1 VAEWLGR
8 GLQNLVQRFESALD
22 LTNARGSFQL
32 GAASFRFSQC
42 DVTMVKDTL
51 ILQAVQAALEAGK
64 AILEVYDT
72 AFSVDFKADDSPLT
86 EADRKAHNAIVS
98 ILDKTGL
105 PILSEEG
112 KSIPYDE
119 RKDWTQF
126 WLVDPLDGTK
136 EFVKRNGEFTVNI
149 ALIEHGDPIVG
160 VIYVPVTDVLY
171 VGVRGKG
178 TVKVEQFSTRLFSD
192 LNSLF
197 ALGDS
202 LPIESGRTVFK
213 VVGSRSHM
221 SEETVQYVERLR
233 QQHGEVDMV
242 SMGSSLKLCLVAE
255 GVADVY
261 PRFAPTMEW
270 DTAAGHGIAAAV
282 GCTVT
287 HIDGITPVCYNK
299 ENLLNPWFIV
309 KR

>member
-119 RKDWTQF
+119 RKELDTVLAGGSVGRHQGICETQ
-126 WLVDPLDGTK
+126 WRVHSEYRLD
-136 EFVKRNGEFTVNI
+136 R
-149 ALIEHGDPIVG
+149 AWRPDSW

-178 TVKVEQFSTRLFSD
+178 AVKVEQFSSRLFSD
-192 LNSLF
+192 LNALF
-197 ALGDS
+197 ALGIHCQWKLDEPFS
-202 LPIESGRTVFK
+202 L
-213 VVGSRSHM
+213 
-221 SEETVQYVERLR
+221 
-233 QQHGEVDMV
+233 
-242 SMGSSLKLCLVAE
+242 
-255 GVADVY
+255 
-261 PRFAPTMEW
+261 W
-270 DTAAGHGIAAAV
+270 
-282 GCTVT
+282 
-287 HIDGITPVCYNK
+287 
-299 ENLLNPWFIV
+299 
-309 KR
+309 